1 MQTYTSTKQS
11 FINTLT
17 PLGFLRKQIPFFSKA
32 KDKEYLDS
40 REAFQTCCLQQQTW
54 LMFVAHEVNFASQD
68 QLTFKK

>member
-17 PLGFLRKQIPFFSKA
+17 PLGFLRKEIPFFSKA

-40 REAFQTCCLQQQTW
+40 REAFQTCCLQ
-54 LMFVAHEVNFASQD
+54 LFVAHEVNFASQD